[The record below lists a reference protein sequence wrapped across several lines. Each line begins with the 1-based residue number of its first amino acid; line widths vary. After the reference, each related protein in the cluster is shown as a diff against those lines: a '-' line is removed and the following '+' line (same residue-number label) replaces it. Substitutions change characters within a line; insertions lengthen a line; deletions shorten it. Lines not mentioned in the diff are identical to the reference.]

1 MEVSQVFIKS
11 HQTDARGTECSF
23 QVGINSAELAASLIV
38 PQKRFLCCTAGSPT
52 VTMMPQTLI

>member
-52 VTMMPQTLI
+52 V